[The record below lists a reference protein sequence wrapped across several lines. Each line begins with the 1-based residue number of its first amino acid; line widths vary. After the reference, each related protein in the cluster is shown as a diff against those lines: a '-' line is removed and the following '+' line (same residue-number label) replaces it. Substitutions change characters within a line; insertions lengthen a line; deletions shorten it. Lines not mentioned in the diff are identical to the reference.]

1 MNVEN
6 YLNQS
11 LTWEEYIAHI
21 NDVIANGD
29 QSDDKYQYYDL
40 NLKRIE
46 RLLKKTTLSPEQ
58 EERVKKLDK
67 KVILFAI
74 TEGWCGDAAQIL
86 PVVEVLANQ
95 SPKLDTAFILRDS
108 SDYIEHHL
116 TNGGK
121 SIPIVVGV
129 DAETKEEIF
138 VWGPRPEWAKTLLA
152 EYRAGKMNHDEFVI
166 ELQKSYNKDKGNAII
181 NEFLDLLEK

>member
-1 MNVEN
+1 MVEN

-58 EERVKKLDK
+58 EERVK
-67 KVILFAI
+67 
-74 TEGWCGDAAQIL
+74 
-86 PVVEVLANQ
+86 N
-95 SPKLDTAFILRDS
+95 
-108 SDYIEHHL
+108 
-116 TNGGK
+116 
-121 SIPIVVGV
+121 
-129 DAETKEEIF
+129 
-138 VWGPRPEWAKTLLA
+138 
-152 EYRAGKMNHDEFVI
+152 
-166 ELQKSYNKDKGNAII
+166 
-181 NEFLDLLEK
+181 